1 MLKNGNFSWGRP
13 PKRGRPKLGIAIKRI
28 GLQANIYDEWI
39 TKKKDLGFADKS
51 NSDFAKYLLGF
62 IDEQRGQVSPS
73 AVGEFISNNIF
84 YNFKDL
90 RALFRTTQYLLCF
103 AHVRFKVRVI
113 QRLWES
119 RRDPIWLT
127 VLPYLP
133 WRMNLVMSKSMST

>member
-1 MLKNGNFSWGRP
+1 MATSAGGRP

-62 IDEQRGQVSPS
+62 IDEQRGQISPS
-73 AVGEFISNNIF
+73 AVGEFISNDIF

-119 RRDPIWLT
+119 RKDPIWLI

-133 WRMNLVMSKSMST
+133 WRMNLVMMSKSMST